1 MGSSSR
7 NHKILIV
14 DDDSGNVNFLR
25 LSFSGDYNVLCAR
38 NGKDALKIL
47 NNDCHQDIAL
57 IMTDQRMPDL
67 CGTGLL
73 KKSLETH
80 PDTIRMIITA
90 FPEVKDCI
98 CAINEIHIDKYILK
112 PIAANI
118 SELTKIVESAV
129 SQYELKRENDQLIKI
144 LKELLKRDARV
155 LNLFSKHLPE
165 DLAQKFKKQTEDFP
179 DEK

>member
-25 LSFSGDYNVLCAR
+25 VKFSAVNDILCAR
-38 NGKDALKIL
+38 NGKEALKIL
-47 NNDCHQDIAL
+47 EGDCHQDIAL
-57 IMTDQRMPDL
+57 IMTDQRMPDM
-67 CGTGLL
+67 CGTELL

-80 PDTIRMIITA
+80 PHTIRIIITA
-90 FPEVKDCI
+90 FPEVEDCI

-118 SELTKIVESAV
+118 SGLTKIVENAV
-129 SQYELKRENDQLIKI
+129 SQYEIKRENIQL
-144 LKELLKRDARV
+144 LKVLKDLLKRDARIIDV
-155 LNLFSKHLPE
+155 FSKHLPGN
-165 DLAQKFKKQTEDFP
+165 LAQKFREAQE
-179 DEK
+179 